1 MMSNILIGYTT
12 NAGSTREIVDVMA
25 DEFRKSGHNVDVDRL
40 SNNPD
45 ILSYDAIVIG
55 APIILGWHKDAMAF
69 VKKHEAILAKKKVA
83 YVATSLRLTLNPARN
98 LDSLPLSLDPSLAAD
113 PIAADKLAFKERFT
127 TVDHYVLPMVN
138 AAPAIKPVIIAFFNG
153 KLEMSK
159 LNLIQKAFV
168 RFIVQ
173 AMPGDFRNWGFI
185 KAWSHDLSIKLA
197 G

>member
-1 MMSNILIGYTT
+1 MSNILIGYTT

-25 DEFRKSGHNVDVDRL
+25 DEFRKGGHNVDVDRL

-45 ILSYDAIVIG
+45 IHSYDAIVIG

-69 VKKHEAILAKKKVA
+69 VKKHEVILAKKKVA
-83 YVATSLRLTLNPARN
+83 FFAPSLRLTRNPAMT
-98 LDSLPLSLDPSLAAD
+98 LDSVPLSLDPSLAAD
-113 PIAADKLAFKERFT
+113 PIVAGKLAFKEQFT
-127 TVDHYVLPMVN
+127 TVDHYAVPMVK
-138 AAPAIKPVIIAFFNG
+138 AAPSIKPIDIAFFNG
-153 KLEMSK
+153 KLDMTK
-159 LNLIQKAFV
+159 LNLIQKTFV

-185 KAWSHDLSIKLA
+185 KAWSHDLSVKMA